1 MITKWYLTRFLF
13 SKKDLK
19 HFNGHKDYENWQI
32 YQKFWSNYIYLF
44 FTKNDQLINKY
55 NKIWDKVSN
64 SISEGFDIE
73 PVTNEKYLKTK
84 TKSYEVK

>member
-19 HFNGHKDYENWQI
+19 YLNGHKDYENWQI

-44 FTKNDQLINKY
+44 FTKNDQLLTKY